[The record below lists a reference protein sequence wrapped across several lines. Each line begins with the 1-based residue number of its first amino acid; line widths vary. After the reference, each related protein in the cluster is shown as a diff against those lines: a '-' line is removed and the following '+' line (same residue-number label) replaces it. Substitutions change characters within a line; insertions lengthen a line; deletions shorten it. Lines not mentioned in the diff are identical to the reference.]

1 MSKYTTASEDLMI
14 AALLREREGY
24 VAFGKKDR
32 VKAVDEE
39 LKRRG
44 WEDPEAKKQPPK
56 ERAGRESQQATADD
70 AKPAVKAEAVP
81 AKKAAEARKSTGK

>member
-1 MSKYTTASEDLMI
+1 MSKTEDPMV

-44 WEDPEAKKQPPK
+44 WEDPEAKKQPPR
-56 ERAGRESQQATADD
+56 ERAGRESQQSKADD
-70 AKPAVKAEAVP
+70 STP
-81 AKKAAEARKSTGK
+81 AKKAAGK